1 MKEET
6 IEEVARRIFGD
17 DEDGN
22 YLEKRA
28 FIKGA
33 KWQQEKM
40 YEIMDLYADDV
51 MGGCTLRA
59 KDWFKQFKNI

>member
-6 IEEVARRIFGD
+6 IEEAARRIFGD

-22 YLEKRA
+22 YLEKKA
-28 FIKGA
+28 FIKGV
-33 KWQQEKM
+33 KLGQEKM
-40 YEIMDLYADDV
+40 FEIMDLYTDDV

-59 KDWFKQFKNI
+59 KEWFEKNKTK

>member
-1 MKEET
+1 MNKET
-6 IEEVARRIFGD
+6 IEEAARRIFGD

-33 KWQQEKM
+33 KWQQERM

-59 KDWFKQFKNI
+59 KEWFEQYKNK